1 VLSETKSGIIELAQ
15 TTHVT
20 GEIAY
25 HKYEGIVVSNDA
37 QEPLIRDLGD
47 KDVMILRNHGF
58 LTCGPSVGAAAE
70 MQSHACSMVFN
81 NEDLVILEDQLVKL
95 TTNIANNFNQASYGT
110 LELAASMREFDY
122 DQDHSTYPDYRN

>member
-15 TTHVT
+15 TTHLT

-37 QEPLIRDLGD
+37 QERLIHDLGD

-58 LTCGPSVGAAAE
+58 LTCRPSVSADAE
-70 MQSHACSMVFN
+70 
-81 NEDLVILEDQLVKL
+81 I
-95 TTNIANNFNQASYGT
+95 
-110 LELAASMREFDY
+110 
-122 DQDHSTYPDYRN
+122 